1 MKEVR
6 TKKKKHMTN
15 GCEWDEEKTRPS
27 GTGQDAEADQA

>member
-15 GCEWDEEKTRPS
+15 DVNGMKEKMWPS
-27 GTGQDAEADQA
+27 GTGQDA